1 MALHIKTIKPMHN
14 YLVVTGERYTE
25 DMKSD
30 GIIVANAGDL
40 KLYQKVIAVG
50 PVVRGIKEGDTV
62 MMSLLRYGKRKY
74 SKDSVQNDMDNNPVI
89 KWELP
94 WIQVDDEDG
103 NPQDCLLI
111 ADSDVKFAFVGYESN
126 EPIILTE
133 SPQLILN

>member
-1 MALHIKTIKPMHN
+1 MLKIKKIKP
-14 YLVVTGERYTE
+14 LFTSVVTTGNKYEE
-25 DMKSD
+25 DMKD
-30 GIIVANAGDL
+30 NGIIIANKGDL

-50 PVVRGIKEGDTV
+50 PVVRGIEEGETV

-74 SKDSVQNDMDNNPVI
+74 SKDSVQNDMDNNPII

-94 WIQVDDEDG
+94 WIQIDDEDG

-111 ADSDVKFAFVGYESN
+111 ADSDVKYVFVGYESN
-126 EPIILTE
+126 DPIILPE